1 MWERLPLQGV
11 PVLLGHSVTGLITLI
26 HSLKNHLLSVYY
38 TPWASLVAQMVKR
51 LSAMQE
57 TWVQSLGWEDPLEKA
72 MAAHSSIL
80 AWKIPWM
87 AEPGRLPS
95 MGSQRV
101 GHDWL
106 TSLSLS
112 LYTYII
118 CHVRCSKVPWRKIQQ
133 GDRELRLAGG
143 SYWLWCCQGR
153 SLCRG
158 NIWAESQRN

>member
-1 MWERLPLQGV
+1 MLNIDLKTIQWIRLQSICTSHRANIIAFYGLPLIVQLV
-11 PVLLGHSVTGLITLI
+11 
-26 HSLKNHLLSVYY
+26 KN
-38 TPWASLVAQMVKR
+38 PP
-51 LSAMQE
+51 AMRE
-57 TWVQSLGWEDPLEKA
+57 IRVWSLGWEDPLEKA
-72 MAAHSSIL
+72 MAAHSSVL
-80 AWKIPWM
+80 AWKIPWI

-95 MGSQRV
+95 MGLQRV
-101 GHDWL
+101 GHDWA
-106 TSLSLS
+106 TSLLLS